1 MYKSWTQHNKMK
13 FSFNSVWWT

>member
-1 MYKSWTQHNKMK
+1 MFKSWRQHNKMK